1 MPIVILKV
9 IRGVMN
15 SYILKGMLYIVIGA
29 VLWGFSG
36 MCSQFVQ
43 QERNM
48 PAEWVVAMRL
58 TLAGAIT
65 VLAAFWQ
72 GRASI
77 FKVFTHTKDT
87 IRLITF
93 GILGMWLC
101 QYTYFK
107 AIAYAGAGIA
117 TVLQYV
123 GPALIILY
131 ISITR
136 LTLPRGAE
144 VVSVVLATV
153 GTAII
158 ALQGEWNLAALDDT
172 LLFWGLTSAVAVGIY
187 TVQPVPLL
195 KKYGTAPIVGF
206 GMLIGGVFAWIV
218 TQPSAEGIVWDL
230 WGHGGFWSIIIFGTV
245 VSFNAY
251 LEGVRRVGAVT
262 GSILSS
268 IEPISA
274 AVLTWLVLGNQ
285 FSQWDMIGMTL
296 IIVTIFLLA
305 WDKRRAAES

>member
-15 SYILKGMLYIVIGA
+15 SYILKGMLYIVVGA

-72 GRASI
+72 GRVSI

-87 IRLITF
+87 IRLIIF

-131 ISITR
+131 VSFR
-136 LTLPRGAE
+136 RMALPRFAE
-144 VVSVVLATV
+144 AISVILATI

-230 WGHGGFWSIIIFGTV
+230 WAHGGFWSIIIFGTV

-251 LEGVRRVGAVT
+251 LEGVRRVGAIT

-274 AVLTWLVLGNQ
+274 AVLAWLVLGNE
-285 FSQWDMIGMTL
+285 FSQWDMMGMTL
-296 IIVTIFLLA
+296 IIITIFLLA
-305 WDKRRAAES
+305 WDKRRATET

>member
-230 WGHGGFWSIIIFGTV
+230 WAHGGFWSIIIFGTV

-274 AVLTWLVLGNQ
+274 AVLAWLVLGNQ

>member
-1 MPIVILKV
+1 
-9 IRGVMN
+9 MN
-15 SYILKGMLYIVIGA
+15 SYILKGMLYIIVGA

-77 FKVFTHTKDT
+77 FRVFSHTKDT
-87 IRLITF
+87 IRLIIF

-131 ISITR
+131 VSLR
-136 LTLPRGAE
+136 RMALPRFAE
-144 VVSVVLATV
+144 AISVILATI

-230 WGHGGFWSIIIFGTV
+230 WAHGGFWSIIIFGTV
-245 VSFNAY
+245 VSFNAS
-251 LEGVRRVGAVT
+251 LEGVRRVGAIT

-274 AVLTWLVLGNQ
+274 AVLAWLVLGNE

>member
-72 GRASI
+72 GRVSI

-87 IRLITF
+87 IRLIIF

-131 ISITR
+131 VSLR
-136 LTLPRGAE
+136 RMALPRFAE
-144 VVSVVLATV
+144 AVSVILATI

-230 WGHGGFWSIIIFGTV
+230 WAHGGFWSIIIFGTV

-274 AVLTWLVLGNQ
+274 AVLAWLVLGNE
-285 FSQWDMIGMTL
+285 FSRWDMMGMTL

>member
-1 MPIVILKV
+1 
-9 IRGVMN
+9 MN
-15 SYILKGMLYIVIGA
+15 SYILKGMLYIVVGA

-72 GRASI
+72 GRVSI
-77 FKVFTHTKDT
+77 FKVFTQTQDT
-87 IRLITF
+87 IRLIIF

-131 ISITR
+131 VSFR
-136 LTLPRGAE
+136 RMALPRFAE
-144 VVSVVLATV
+144 AISVILATI

-195 KKYGTAPIVGF
+195 TKYGTAPIVGF
-206 GMLIGGVFAWIV
+206 GMLIGGVFAWMV

-230 WGHGGFWSIIIFGTV
+230 WAHGGFWSIIIFGTV

-274 AVLTWLVLGNQ
+274 AVLAWLILGNE
-285 FSQWDMIGMTL
+285 FSRWDMMGMTL

-305 WDKRRAAES
+305 WDKPRAAES